1 MLGMSHIFAEQTQ
14 PTETRLR
21 GCGGSHVR
29 AGLWLRIP
37 CKRGK
42 SREFSGER
50 ADFMKTGAQSCNNF
64 NALELDF
71 PTKAIREFFRC

>member
-1 MLGMSHIFAEQTQ
+1 
-14 PTETRLR
+14 
-21 GCGGSHVR
+21 VR

-42 SREFSGER
+42 NREFSGER

-64 NALELDF
+64 KALGLNFRTE
-71 PTKAIREFFRC
+71 ANREFFRS